1 VAVLLTDQRMPGM
14 TGSDLCAR
22 ALVMRPDTTRMVVT
36 AYADLNATTDAINRG
51 QVSRYIMKPWQED
64 DLAATIRTA
73 IEFYELGLLIRQ
85 MESRMLGAERAAT
98 VSLILRQLAHEL
110 RNPLTSVKTNV
121 EHTRNMAHRAADPSN
136 AGQPTGAATII
147 LPLTEIAEAAGDA
160 LSATRQIEAIL
171 ERAVSEGR
179 ASIPP
184 AGPVDLARIVETA
197 VRICRAEIRA
207 KSRLEVDIRAAPCVR
222 ADPTALGQLMI
233 NLLMNACQA
242 IPAGDAEHHCVT
254 IALSEADQRAHI
266 EVRDT
271 GVGIP
276 HENLPHVFET
286 HFSTKNPPV
295 GAGGLGLSIVRELIL
310 KMGGTIRVHSEVGV
324 GTTFFVDLPAV
335 PL

>member
-1 VAVLLTDQRMPGM
+1 M
-14 TGSDLCAR
+14 
-22 ALVMRPDTTRMVVT
+22 ALAMRPDTTRMVVT

-136 AGQPTGAATII
+136 PFGSGQPTGPEPPEPPKPNDPSL
-147 LPLTEIAEAAGDA
+147 LPLAQITEAAGDA
-160 LSATRQIEAIL
+160 LHAVRQIEAIL
-171 ERAVSEGR
+171 VRAVSEGR

-197 VRICRAEIRA
+197 VRICRAEIRE
-207 KSRLEVDIRAAPCVR
+207 KSRLEVDLRAARCVR
-222 ADPTALGQLMI
+222 ADPTALGQILI

-254 IALSEADQRAHI
+254 IALSEADQKAHI
-266 EVRDT
+266 EIRDT

-295 GAGGLGLSIVRELIL
+295 GAGGLGLSIVKELVL
-310 KMGGTIRVHSEVGV
+310 KMGGTIRVHSEVAV